1 MYGYGIDMREM
12 NCCGNHISW
21 VMPQTMTDIGKE
33 NTITYGVD
41 QYGNAYPAWHNEG
54 WDKALAH
61 LKDFVEKYNEGRTS
75 MKGYNFSIEFEFDNV
90 AKDVEGKV
98 FANSI
103 MDAYDKVV
111 AVMRKEEPSFR
122 EDNITLFEAYTY
134 SEEPTDVIITER
146 RVFDKE
152 EDDE

>member
-1 MYGYGIDMREM
+1 MYGYGMDGKV
-12 NCCGNHISW
+12 NCCGNHITW
-21 VMPQTMTDIGKE
+21 TMPQTITGDMS
-33 NTITYGVD
+33 NSITYGVD
-41 QYGNAYPAWHNEG
+41 QYGNAYPAYHNKG

-61 LKDFVEKYNEGRTS
+61 LKDFVEKYNEGRAS

-103 MDAYDKVV
+103 MDAYEKVV
-111 AVMRKEEPSFR
+111 AVMKKDEPAFEEK
-122 EDNITLFEAYTY
+122 NVTLFEAYTY
-134 SEEPTDVIITER
+134 NDEPTDVIITDR